1 MLKMSDL
8 NADQIRNL
16 EQLRQRLISL
26 NASLGALRGDLATSL
41 PSWTTLQSHSNLIA
55 SNLNQINNTL
65 SDHADLLASTVVF
78 PSMHFP
84 GRNNQEIIDTLLR
97 TKQEPDVEEWFEQ
110 GVAYGNTL
118 NGGTGQILRESDR
131 KEFWAWAPRKAN
143 ETARRQKWGADYT
156 AEEIDKGVEN
166 VVTGLKRELV
176 VPVDQDDEDEDE
188 EEEYEDDDD
197 DEAGGGD
204 KMDTDDGPDGVEGEQ
219 KVIASQQMPLQSV
232 QRFMVSGK
240 VG

>member
-1 MLKMSDL
+1 LNMSDL
-8 NADQIRNL
+8 NADQIRSL
-16 EQLRQRLISL
+16 EQLRQRLLSL

-55 SNLNQINNTL
+55 SNLTQINNQL
-65 SDHADLLASTVVF
+65 SDHADLLASTVTF
-78 PSMHFP
+78 PSMHFS
-84 GRNNQEIIDTLLR
+84 GRHNQDIIDTLLR
-97 TKQEPDVEEWFEQ
+97 TKLEPDVEEWFEQ

-118 NGGTGQILRESDR
+118 NGGAGQILRESDR

-156 AEEIDKGVEN
+156 AEEIGKGVEN
-166 VVTGLKRELV
+166 VVTGLNRDLM

-188 EEEYEDDDD
+188 DEET
-197 DEAGGGD
+197 GGGD
-204 KMDTDDGPDGVEGEQ
+204 KMDMDEGPGGVGGEQ
-219 KVIASQQMPLQSV
+219 KAIASKQMPLQSV